1 MPVVFTLPAFLC
13 PFFSLQTYLG
23 NCVHTNI
30 CLLTFLISWQMQVT
44 ANRIEIEHALLDDI
58 DLPDTSSST
67 VQVRRGMQQEEN
79 RS

>member
-1 MPVVFTLPAFLC
+1 
-13 PFFSLQTYLG
+13 
-23 NCVHTNI
+23 
-30 CLLTFLISWQMQVT
+30 MQVT